1 MELKNKNKYKVPV
14 YNCSGINSVN
24 PFCTKEYN
32 ELDYKN
38 GTQLTNYTDCVEIT
52 TLNDQH
58 NIFNEACKK
67 KYGDEYVFDNDN
79 NNNEYVLKCGN
90 GTKKA
95 KCKIN
100 FDNKVFES
108 KTILNV
114 PIEHFSN
121 INSNNSSHIF
131 FIWLL
136 IFLCICY
143 LSIYVF

>member
-1 MELKNKNKYKVPV
+1 MISHWLDNFFYH

-24 PFCTKEYN
+24 PFCTKEYD

-38 GTQLTNYTDCVEIT
+38 GTQMVNYTDCVEIT
-52 TLNDQH
+52 TANEQQ

-67 KYGDEYVFDNDN
+67 KYGDEYVFDNDS

-100 FDNKVFES
+100 FDNKVLDS
-108 KTILNV
+108 KKILNSH
-114 PIEHFSN
+114 IEHFSN
-121 INSNNSSHIF
+121 IDDEKSSHKF
-131 FIWLL
+131 VIWIILL
-136 IFLCICY
+136 FLKQI
-143 LSIYVF
+143 IIK